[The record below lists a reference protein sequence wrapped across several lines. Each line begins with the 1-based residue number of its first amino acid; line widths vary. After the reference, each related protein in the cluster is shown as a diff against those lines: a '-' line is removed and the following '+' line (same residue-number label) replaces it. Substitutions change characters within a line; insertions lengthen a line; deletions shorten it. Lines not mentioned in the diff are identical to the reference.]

1 MIDTLKAAWRLP
13 DLRKKLLFTLLMLVV
28 FRFGSAIPVPGL
40 QPGILEGIASGE
52 NFNMF
57 SIMNLFSGGAFS
69 QATIFA
75 MGISPYINSS
85 IIMQLLTVAIP
96 ALERLQKEGEEGRKK
111 IQSIT
116 RIVTIGLA
124 LVQSIGIYFLL
135 NNYHLLQKSV
145 NFMDGFIVV
154 TTLSAGTAF
163 VMWLGEQITDKGI
176 GNGISLI
183 IFIGIVASIPT
194 IISNV
199 VMSFDFKTEWWIQLL
214 ILIYAIAMIAF
225 VVYFDSSERRIPV
238 QYSKRVVGRKMY
250 GGQATYI
257 PLKVA
262 MAGVMPIIFA
272 ISILSFPTTIIQLF
286 TGKTTAADIGDAG
299 HPFLQKIVEIFSTNS
314 WVYALIYFLLII
326 AFTYFYTSISFN
338 PIEISNNMKKNGGF
352 IPGIRPG
359 KPTSDFIA
367 RVLARINLSG
377 ALFLS
382 IVAIV
387 PVVIGIISPKFATL
401 GLIGGS
407 SILILVGVAL
417 ETVKQI
423 EAQMMMRHYKGFLD

>member
-1 MIDTLKAAWRLP
+1 
-13 DLRKKLLFTLLMLVV
+13 MLIV
-28 FRFGSAIPVPGL
+28 FRLGSAIPVPGL
-40 QPGILEGIASGE
+40 IPDLHNQVASQD
-52 NFNMF
+52 NFNIF
-57 SIMNLFSGGAFS
+57 TIMNLFSGGAFS

-116 RIVTIGLA
+116 RWVTIALA
-124 LVQSIGIYFLL
+124 LVQGIGIYFLL
-135 NNYHLLQKSV
+135 NNYGLTV
-145 NFMDGFIVV
+145 NAINFLDGFIVV
-154 TTLSAGTAF
+154 ATLTAGTAF

-183 IFIGIVASIPT
+183 IFIGIVASIPS
-194 IISNV
+194 IITNV
-199 VMSFDFKTEWWIQLL
+199 VMNFEFKTEWWIELL
-214 ILIYAIAMIAF
+214 IIAYAIAMIAF

-262 MAGVMPIIFA
+262 MAGVLPIIFA
-272 ISILSFPTTIIQLF
+272 ISILSFPTTIIQLT
-286 TGKTTAADIGDAG
+286 TGQTEAAKIEAAG
-299 HPFLQKIVEIFSTNS
+299 HPWLANIVEIFSPGN
-314 WVYALIYFLLII
+314 WVYCVIYFLLII

-359 KPTSDFIA
+359 KPTSDFISK
-367 RVLARINLSG
+367 VLARINLAG

-382 IVAIV
+382 IVAVLPLVLGLIF
-387 PVVIGIISPKFATL
+387 PRFATL

>member
-1 MIDTLKAAWRLP
+1 MIETLKAAWRLP
-13 DLRKKLLFTLLMLVV
+13 DLRKKILFTLFMLIV
-28 FRFGSAIPVPGL
+28 FRLGSAIPVPGL
-40 QPGILEGIASGE
+40 QPGMLGNLGQTGE
-52 NFNMF
+52 FNMF

-96 ALERLQKEGEEGRKK
+96 ALERMQKEGEEGRKK

-116 RIVTIGLA
+116 RWVTVALA
-124 LVQSIGIYFLL
+124 LIQGIGIYFLL
-135 NNYHLLQKSV
+135 IQYGMTV
-145 NFMDGFIVV
+145 NPSANFIDGFIVV
-154 TTLSAGTAF
+154 ATLTAGTAF

-183 IFIGIVASIPT
+183 IFIGIVASIPS
-194 IISNV
+194 IINNV
-199 VMSFDFKTEWWIQLL
+199 VMSFDFKTEWWIELL
-214 ILIYAIAMIAF
+214 IIVYALAMIAF

-250 GGQATYI
+250 GGQSTYI

-262 MAGVMPIIFA
+262 MAGVLPIIFA
-272 ISILSFPTTIIQLF
+272 ISILSFPTTIIQLT
-286 TGKTTAADIGDAG
+286 TGQTEVAKIAIN
-299 HPFLQKIVEIFSTNS
+299 HPWLAKIVEIFSPGN
-314 WVYALIYFLLII
+314 WVYCVIYFLLII

-338 PIEISNNMKKNGGF
+338 PIEIANNLKKNGGT
-352 IPGIRPG
+352 IPAIRPG
-359 KPTSDFIA
+359 RDTSDFISK
-367 RVLARINLSG
+367 VLARINLAG

-382 IVAIV
+382 IVAVLPLVLGLIF
-387 PVVIGIISPKFATL
+387 PKFATL

-407 SILILVGVAL
+407 SVLILVGVAL